1 MTNIELSHEKIKEV
15 VQRQNGLCAVSG
27 KKFEEINDEIKV
39 YALTTGAVDEI
50 DNLVAIW
57 INADLADFKSGNE
70 FIVPS
75 RKYSF
80 PYANFTSYDDQEKI
94 NDLNAVYEKFNNTQH
109 NDENIKPV
117 INHLK
122 GILKL
127 AKDLAIDEG
136 KWNLLPEIVQKLQSF
151 EEQNARIRAEIS
163 ETSQK
168 FLEKYKARI
177 DELLQTQNKWQELRN
192 ARQKLVSVQKEIST
206 SVSKVSKNAIE
217 DIKKQIADAISSIT
231 QRQIQER
238 ENYEMECS
246 DNYLQLKTKF
256 ESILSTIPD
265 AKDFTKTRQDLI
277 EAQKTISSKTLKRN
291 HQEELYQI
299 IRNGFEQLTQIQD
312 ADKANFMTEANENY
326 SKLLPLVDNAINIA
340 QTTDTFKEAREALI
354 AAQTSIK
361 GITLTKEHR
370 DELYGK
376 IREVFE
382 KVNVQQEE
390 ERTHFFK
397 ESEENFQKLFAKI
410 EAEKEKLLNNPHF
423 KTIRENLLTIQ
434 SEIKVW
440 KLRTDNRNKLYET
453 LKEAFK
459 SLDER
464 RNEFFDT
471 QKKQKKNKY
480 DVLIKN
486 LKEKYDKLVEA
497 IQLDKDE
504 LAKMEQILVNS
515 ENEELSPENEN
526 RKEILKSK
534 IEEKE
539 KRIQETMQRI
549 QEIEE

>member
-1 MTNIELSHEKIKEV
+1 MTNIELSLEKISEV

-39 YALTTGAVDEI
+39 YAISATEDNI
-50 DNLVAIW
+50 DNFVAIW
-57 INADLADFKSGNE
+57 VNADLSNLKVGNE
-70 FIVPS
+70 FISPV
-75 RKYSF
+75 RKYAF
-80 PYANFTSYDDQEKI
+80 PYANFNSYNDEEKI
-94 NDLNAVYEKFNNTQH
+94 NDLNSEYEKINNIPH
-109 NDENIKPV
+109 SEENLKPV

-122 GILKL
+122 GVIKL
-127 AKDLAIDEG
+127 AKDLEIDES
-136 KWNLLPEIVQKLQSF
+136 KWPLLPELYQKLKSF
-151 EEQNARIRAEIS
+151 EEQNAKIKAEIN
-163 ETSQK
+163 EASQK
-168 FLEKYKARI
+168 FTEKYKAKI

-192 ARQKLVSVQKEIST
+192 ARQKLVNLQKEISNNLT
-206 SVSKVSKNAIE
+206 KVSKNAVE
-217 DIKKQIADAISSIT
+217 DIKKLIADAISSIT

-246 DNYLQLKTKF
+246 DNYLQLKNQF
-256 ESILSTIPD
+256 ESILSTISST
-265 AKDFTKTRQDLI
+265 KDFTKTRQELI
-277 EAQKTISSKTLKRN
+277 EAQKSISSKTLKRN

-312 ADKANFMTEANENY
+312 ADKANFIAEANENY
-326 SKLLPLVDNAINIA
+326 AKLLPLVENAINIA
-340 QTTDTFKEAREALI
+340 QSTDTFKEAREALI

-382 KVNVQQEE
+382 KVNIQQEV
-390 ERTHFFK
+390 ERTQFNK
-397 ESEENFQKLFAKI
+397 ESEENFQKLLSKI
-410 EAEKEKLLNNPHF
+410 ETEKEKLLNNPHF

-459 SLDER
+459 LLDEK
-464 RNEFFDT
+464 RNEFFDA

-480 DVLIKN
+480 EVLLKN

-497 IQLDKDE
+497 IQLDK
-504 LAKMEQILVNS
+504 
-515 ENEELSPENEN
+515 EELTKLEQESESSSEEQNQNKES
-526 RKEILKSK
+526 RKEIIKSK

-539 KRIQETMQRI
+539 KRIKETLQRI

>member
-1 MTNIELSHEKIKEV
+1 MTNIELSHEKISEV
-15 VQRQNGLCAVSG
+15 IQRQNGLCAVSG

-39 YALTTGAVDEI
+39 YALSGASDNI

-57 INADLADFKSGNE
+57 VNADLSNFKTDNE
-70 FIVPS
+70 FITPL
-75 RKYSF
+75 RKYAF
-80 PYANFTSYDDQEKI
+80 PYANFANYNDDEKI
-94 NDLNAVYEKFNNTQH
+94 NDLLAEYEKLNSIQH
-109 NDENIKPV
+109 SEENLKPV
-117 INHLK
+117 ITHLK
-122 GILKL
+122 GVIKL
-127 AKDLAIDEG
+127 AKDLGIDET
-136 KWNLLPEIVQKLQSF
+136 KWNLLPEITQKLKSY
-151 EEQNARIRAEIS
+151 EEQNAKIRAEIN
-163 ETSQK
+163 EASQK
-168 FLEKYKARI
+168 FIEKYKAKI

-192 ARQKLVSVQKEIST
+192 ARQKLVNLQKEIST
-206 SVSKVSKNAIE
+206 NISKVSKNAVE
-217 DIKKQIADAISSIT
+217 DIKKLIADGISSIT

-256 ESILSTIPD
+256 ESILATIPTT
-265 AKDFTKTRQDLI
+265 KDFTKTRQDLI
-277 EAQKTISSKTLKRN
+277 EAQKSISSKTLKRN

-312 ADKANFMTEANENY
+312 ADKANFMNEANENY
-326 SKLLPLVDNAINIA
+326 AKLLPLVENAINIA

-390 ERTHFFK
+390 ERTQFFK
-397 ESEENFQKLFAKI
+397 ESEDNFQKLLAKI
-410 EAEKEKLLNNPHF
+410 ETEKEKLFNNPHF

-459 SLDER
+459 TLDEK
-464 RNEFFDT
+464 RNEFFEA

-480 DVLIKN
+480 EVLLKN
-486 LKEKYDKLVEA
+486 LKEKYEKLIEA
-497 IQLDKDE
+497 IELDKQE
-504 LAKMEQILVNS
+504 LAKLEQDNTGEDEIAKEDKN
-515 ENEELSPENEN
+515 N
-526 RKEILKSK
+526 KIEILKSK

-539 KRIQETMQRI
+539 KRIQETKQRI
-549 QEIEE
+549 QEIED

>member
-1 MTNIELSHEKIKEV
+1 MTNIELSLEKISEV
-15 VQRQNGLCAVSG
+15 VQRQNGLCAISG
-27 KKFEEINDEIKV
+27 KKFEEINNEIKI
-39 YALTTGAVDEI
+39 YALSGVSDETE
-50 DNLVAIW
+50 NLVAIW
-57 INADLADFKSGNE
+57 INADLSQLKDGNDF
-70 FIVPS
+70 ITPA

-80 PYANFTSYDDQEKI
+80 PYANFTNYSDEEKI
-94 NDLNAVYEKFNNTQH
+94 NDLNAEYEKINSIQH
-109 NDENIKPV
+109 NEENLKPV

-122 GILKL
+122 SVIKL
-127 AKDLAIDEG
+127 ARDLNIDES
-136 KWNLLPEIVQKLQSF
+136 KWNLLNEIAEKLKSY
-151 EEQNARIRAEIS
+151 EEQNAKIRAEIN

-168 FLEKYKARI
+168 FIEKYKARI

-192 ARQKLVSVQKEIST
+192 ARQKLVSLQKEISSNIT
-206 SVSKVSKNAIE
+206 KVSKNAIE
-217 DIKKQIADAISSIT
+217 DIKKLIADAISSIT

-256 ESILSTIPD
+256 ESILATIPET
-265 AKDFTKTRQDLI
+265 KDFTKTRQELI

-299 IRNGFEQLTQIQD
+299 IRNGFEQLSQIQD

-326 SKLLPLVDNAINIA
+326 AKLLPLVENAINIA

-390 ERTHFFK
+390 ERTQFFK
-397 ESEENFQKLFAKI
+397 ESEENFEKLLAKI
-410 EAEKEKLLNNPHF
+410 ESEKQKLLNNPHF

-440 KLRTDNRNKLYET
+440 KLRTDNRNKLYEA
-453 LKEAFK
+453 LKDAFK
-459 SLDER
+459 LLDEK

-480 DVLIKN
+480 DVLLKN
-486 LKEKYDKLVEA
+486 LKEKYEKLVEA
-497 IQLDKDE
+497 IQLDKEE
-504 LAKMEQILVNS
+504 LAKLEQEMQTGAQEQN
-515 ENEELSPENEN
+515 PENQN
-526 RKEILKSK
+526 RLEILKSK
-534 IEEKE
+534 IDEKE
-539 KRIQETMQRI
+539 KRIQETSQRI